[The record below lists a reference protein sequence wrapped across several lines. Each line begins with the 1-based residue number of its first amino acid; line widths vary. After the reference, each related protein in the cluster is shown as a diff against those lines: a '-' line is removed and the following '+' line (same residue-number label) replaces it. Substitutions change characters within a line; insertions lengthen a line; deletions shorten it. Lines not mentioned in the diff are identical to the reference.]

1 MSVLS
6 VNNIIEKTT
15 NHGIKIP
22 GHVVQ
27 VVQNNITGN
36 HRVVISNTSFTVTNV
51 TGTITPKFSGSKI
64 LVMVTT
70 TGNNNQTNGTGIY
83 ATLYRGSTDLSG
95 TSTGFTTVEGRTV
108 ERVMAPLVINFL
120 DEPGTTSA
128 VTYTLY
134 AKSTTGSG
142 IEVPAHT
149 SQTSTVVMMEI
160 AQ

>member
-1 MSVLS
+1 MSTLS

-15 NHGIKIP
+15 NAGVKIP
-22 GHVVQ
+22 GHVIQ
-27 VVQNNITGN
+27 VVQNNMTGN
-36 HRVVISNTSFTVTNV
+36 HRVVISNTSFTTTSV
-51 TGTITPKFSGSKI
+51 TGTITPKFSTSKI

-70 TGNNNQTNGTGIY
+70 TGNNNQTNGTGIH
-83 ATLYRGSTDLSG
+83 ATLYRGSTDLSA

-120 DEPGTTSA
+120 DDPATTSA

-149 SQTSTVVMMEI
+149 SATSTVVMMEI

>member
-70 TGNNNQTNGTGIY
+70 TGNNNQTNGTGIH

-108 ERVMAPLVINFL
+108 ERVMAPLVITFL
-120 DEPGTTSA
+120 DDPATTSA

>member
-1 MSVLS
+1 MSTLS

-15 NHGIKIP
+15 NAGVKIP
-22 GHVVQ
+22 GHVIQ
-27 VVQNNITGN
+27 VVQNNMTGN
-36 HRVVISNTSFTVTNV
+36 HRVVISNTSFTATNV
-51 TGTITPKFSGSKI
+51 TGTITPKFSTSKI

-70 TGNNNQTNGTGIY
+70 TGNNNQTNGTGIH
-83 ATLYRGSTDLSG
+83 ATLYRGSTDLSA

-108 ERVMAPLVINFL
+108 ERVMAPLVVTFL
-120 DEPGTTSA
+120 DSPATTSA

-149 SQTSTVVMMEI
+149 STTSTVVMMEI

>member
-1 MSVLS
+1 MSTLS
-6 VNNIIEKTT
+6 VDNIIEKTT
-15 NHGIKIP
+15 NAGVKIP
-22 GHVVQ
+22 GHVIQ
-27 VVQNNITGN
+27 VVQNNMTGN
-36 HRVVISNTSFTVTNV
+36 HRVVISNTSFTTTSV
-51 TGTITPKFSGSKI
+51 TGTITPKFSTSKI

-70 TGNNNQTNGTGIY
+70 TGNNNQTNGTGIH
-83 ATLYRGSTDLSG
+83 ATLYRGSTDLSA

-120 DEPGTTSA
+120 DDPATTSA

-149 SQTSTVVMMEI
+149 SATSTVVMMEI